1 MSKIL
6 VINAGSSTIK
16 WKVFAQN
23 NLTII
28 AEGVADR
35 IGIDGVL
42 ETKFNG
48 QKHKVEK
55 LLKDHVKGMDA
66 LLEQMQSLK
75 IISYISEITS
85 IGHRV
90 VHGGEEFSQSVILNE
105 QNIKKIADLSVLA
118 PLHNPNAVNVI
129 KACLEIFGKDIF
141 QTATFDTSFH
151 TTIPPVN
158 STYPINANLAEELKI
173 KKYGFHGT
181 SHRYITNKLK
191 EILNK
196 DSVTFINAHIG
207 NGASICAIK
216 DNKSFDTT
224 MGLTPLSG
232 VMMGTRSGDIDPSII
247 KFIMDNKKI
256 SIDEVDAILNKESGM
271 KGVSKISPDMRDI
284 LAAIDKNDSQAIF
297 AYKLYVQS
305 AVDVIAKYANKLEH
319 KIDALVFT
327 AGIGENDSY
336 FRKSVVKKLTFD
348 KISID
353 LKKNK
358 IISDEFRKI
367 SNDDSNLDIFVVPT
381 DEELLI
387 AQDNKEL
394 KK

>member
-16 WKVFAQN
+16 WKVFAQD

-35 IGIDGVL
+35 IGIDGIL

-48 QKHKVEK
+48 EKHKVEQ
-55 LLKDHVKGMDA
+55 LLKDHVKAMDA

-75 IISYISEITS
+75 IISDISEISS

-118 PLHNPNAVNVI
+118 PLHNPNAVSVI

-151 TTIPPVN
+151 TTIPSVN

-297 AYKLYVQS
+297 AYELYVQS

-353 LKKNK
+353 FKENK
-358 IISDEFRKI
+358 IISDEPRKI